1 MTLASLGV
9 NESQRWRLARGEIPG
24 CPVGTI
30 VSLGTTGPILGVSR
44 PWFGVIAQL
53 DLRRATITAS
63 SDGREIVLATASGEV
78 AFEQADRAPV
88 APAGSV
94 EVPDVA
100 GMIGQIVQFGGKALN
115 ASGTNLFVFLVLRR
129 LNGWVLGL
137 NQEGH
142 PAGIAE
148 GNIAWARVRDP
159 GPRQAPDHLVI
170 SFVGQRKACQ
180 RALETELPTL
190 HELGYQVVEQSFY
203 QEPRNR
209 ATIAITLLLAII
221 LFLLLIGIAILV
233 TLIVFKPSGIL
244 TVTLRRSGPA
254 G

>member
-24 CPVGTI
+24 CPIGTI

-53 DLRRATITAS
+53 DLRLATITAS
-63 SDGREIVLATASGEV
+63 SDGREIVLGTAGGEV

-94 EVPDVA
+94 ETPDVA
-100 GMIGQIVQFGGKALN
+100 GMVGQIVQFGGKALN
-115 ASGTNLFVFLVLRR
+115 ANGSNLFVFLVLRR
-129 LNGWVLGL
+129 VNGWVLGL
-137 NQEGH
+137 SQDGH
-142 PAGIAE
+142 PTGIAE
-148 GNIAWARVRDP
+148 GNIAWAQVKDP
-159 GPRQAPDHLVI
+159 GPRQAPDHLVL
-170 SFVGQRKACQ
+170 SFVGKRKACQ
-180 RALETELPTL
+180 RALESEVPTL
-190 HELGYQVVEQSFY
+190 RELGYEVVDQSFY
-203 QEPRNR
+203 QEPRDR
-209 ATIAITLLLAII
+209 ATTAIALLLAAI

-233 TLIVFKPSGIL
+233 TLIVFKPPGIL